1 MDTDNTVLNCLPMQ
15 GQGMHSSRKLT
26 WTVAQFMN
34 RCSVLLVFV
43 FQAWFMEVCLKKE
56 IEVQE
61 KVKTMESE
69 LKDLE
74 QLYNEDEINK
84 LSSHNLHSKI
94 IKIVADIKGMKSY
107 EKTCFDFPQKVCDD
121 EIAYIFQQLQH

>member
-1 MDTDNTVLNCLPMQ
+1 MPRQ
-15 GQGMHSSRKLT
+15 GQGMPNSRKLT
-26 WTVAQFMN
+26 WTLSQFMN
-34 RCSVLLVFV
+34 HCCVLLVFV
-43 FQAWFMEVCLKKE
+43 FQACFMEACLKKE

-94 IKIVADIKGMKSY
+94 IQIVEDIKVMKSN
-107 EKTCFDFPQKVCDD
+107 EKTCFEFPQKVCDD
-121 EIAYIFQQLQH
+121 EIAYIFRKLQH

>member
-1 MDTDNTVLNCLPMQ
+1 
-15 GQGMHSSRKLT
+15 
-26 WTVAQFMN
+26 
-34 RCSVLLVFV
+34 
-43 FQAWFMEVCLKKE
+43 MEVCLKKE

>member
-1 MDTDNTVLNCLPMQ
+1 
-15 GQGMHSSRKLT
+15 
-26 WTVAQFMN
+26 
-34 RCSVLLVFV
+34 
-43 FQAWFMEVCLKKE
+43 MEACLKKE

-61 KVKTMESE
+61 KVKTLESE

-94 IKIVADIKGMKSY
+94 TKIVEEIKVMKSY
-107 EKTCFDFPQKVCDD
+107 EKTCFEFPQKVCDD
-121 EIAYIFQQLQH
+121 EIAYIFRKLQHWTFLTEGCLHVDGSHPLQFMQSYNVTLMYQTTEIFLSGIWTT

>member
-1 MDTDNTVLNCLPMQ
+1 
-15 GQGMHSSRKLT
+15 
-26 WTVAQFMN
+26 
-34 RCSVLLVFV
+34 
-43 FQAWFMEVCLKKE
+43 MEACLKKE

-94 IKIVADIKGMKSY
+94 IKIVEDIKVMKSY
-107 EKTCFDFPQKVCDD
+107 EKTCFEFPHKMCDED
-121 EIAYIFQQLQH
+121 DIAYIFQKL

>member
-1 MDTDNTVLNCLPMQ
+1 
-15 GQGMHSSRKLT
+15 
-26 WTVAQFMN
+26 
-34 RCSVLLVFV
+34 
-43 FQAWFMEVCLKKE
+43 MEACLKKE

-61 KVKTMESE
+61 KVKTLESE

-94 IKIVADIKGMKSY
+94 TKIVEDIKVMKNY
-107 EKTCFDFPQKVCDD
+107 EKTCVEFPQKVCDD
-121 EIAYIFQQLQH
+121 EIAYIFRKLQH